1 MMKMK
6 RAILVLLA
14 ALMIF
19 TVACNG
25 DPAPVQSGTDI
36 TVAPW
41 EDGGKKPTEYTY
53 AEFEALHPAH
63 QIAFQEWFGGLDK
76 FDEWLQKANY
86 VEVEKPWESGGK
98 KPSEYTYEE
107 FEALT
112 PGQQIAFQNS
122 FESMDEFAQWL
133 QSVQPQ

>member
-1 MMKMK
+1 MKLK
-6 RAILVLLA
+6 QVVVLLLA
-14 ALMIF
+14 ALLVF
-19 TVACNG
+19 SVVGCNST
-25 DPAPVQSGTDI
+25 PAIETNSDI
-36 TVAPW
+36 PVAPW
-41 EDGGKKPTEYTY
+41 EDGGKEPTEYTY

-63 QIAFQEWFGGLDK
+63 QIAFQEWFGDLDE
-76 FDEWLQKANY
+76 FDEWLQKATFVKEEN
-86 VEVEKPWESGGK
+86 PWDGGGK

-122 FESMDEFAQWL
+122 FESVDDFAQWL